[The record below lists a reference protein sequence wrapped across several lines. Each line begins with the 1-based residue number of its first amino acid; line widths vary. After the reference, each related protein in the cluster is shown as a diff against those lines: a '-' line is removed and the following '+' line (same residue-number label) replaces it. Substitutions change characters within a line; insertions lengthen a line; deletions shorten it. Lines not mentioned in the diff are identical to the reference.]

1 MNKQKQ
7 IREIMEK
14 GKEHSNP
21 HQYTLHVGIH
31 MVKAM
36 TWAHVQYSATEE
48 VLNLWMRTPKP
59 DVPKVSVENTEGDV
73 DQDSRS
79 TPENDIDQDSR
90 STPENGH
97 SLGDEE
103 QARAETSNGPS
114 ELGSVPVVSAFLA
127 WDIRDEFG
135 EKDDRSVEIRV
146 NRFLKAIYR
155 ALPATCQA
163 SVIEPSASAPQTEQM
178 TRTGENTR
186 RRIDIVGKTLSEV
199 KELVDG
205 RELNK
210 SRNEYPTGRRMI
222 EECTKLLNFFIPG
235 IRDRPSE
242 PIKLFWGALYELMV
256 RMS

>member
-7 IREIMEK
+7 IREILEK

-21 HQYTLHVGIH
+21 HQYTLHVGSH

-48 VLNLWMRTPKP
+48 VLNLWMRTPRP
-59 DVPKVSVENTEGDV
+59 DVPKVSVENAEGDV
-73 DQDSRS
+73 DQDSRL
-79 TPENDIDQDSR
+79 T
-90 STPENGH
+90 TENGH
-97 SLGDEE
+97 NIGDEE
-103 QARAETSNGPS
+103 RARAETSNGLS

-135 EKDDRSVEIRV
+135 EKDNRSVETTV

-155 ALPATCQA
+155 ALSATCQA
-163 SVIEPSASAPQTEQM
+163 SVAEPSASVPQTEQI
-178 TRTGENTR
+178 TRTGENAR
-186 RRIDIVGKTLSEV
+186 CRIDIVGRTLSEV
-199 KELVDG
+199 QDLVDA
-205 RELNK
+205 RELNR
-210 SRNEYPTGRRMI
+210 SGNEYPTERRMI
-222 EECTKLLNFFIPG
+222 EECTKLFNFFIPG
-235 IRDRPSE
+235 VRDRPSE

>member
-7 IREIMEK
+7 IREILEK

-21 HQYTLHVGIH
+21 HQYTLHVGSH

-48 VLNLWMRTPKP
+48 VLNLWMKTPRS
-59 DVPKVSVENTEGDV
+59 DVPEVSVENTEGDIY
-73 DQDSRS
+73 QDSGL
-79 TPENDIDQDSR
+79 T
-90 STPENGH
+90 TENGPNI
-97 SLGDEE
+97 GDEKL
-103 QARAETSNGPS
+103 ARAETSNSPS

-135 EKDDRSVEIRV
+135 EKDDRPVETTV

-163 SVIEPSASAPQTEQM
+163 NVAESSASAPQPEQI
-178 TRTGENTR
+178 TRTGENAR
-186 RRIDIVGKTLSEV
+186 RRIHIVGKTLGEV
-199 KELVDG
+199 QGLVDEKELNG
-205 RELNK
+205 
-210 SRNEYPTGRRMI
+210 SGNEYPTERGMI
-222 EECTKLLNFFIPG
+222 EECTKLFNFFIPG
-235 IRDRPSE
+235 VRNRPSE

-256 RMS
+256 RTS

>member
-48 VLNLWMRTPKP
+48 VLNLWMRTPRP
-59 DVPKVSVENTEGDV
+59 DVPKVSVKNTEGDV

-79 TPENDIDQDSR
+79 TPEN
-90 STPENGH
+90 GH
-97 SLGDEE
+97 SFGDEE

-163 SVIEPSASAPQTEQM
+163 SVTEPSASAPRTEQM

-205 RELNK
+205 RELNR
-210 SRNEYPTGRRMI
+210 SGNEYPMGRRMI

-242 PIKLFWGALYELMV
+242 PIKLYWGALYELMV

>member
-7 IREIMEK
+7 IREILEK

-21 HQYTLHVGIH
+21 HQYTLHVASH

-36 TWAHVQYSATEE
+36 TWAHVQYSATDE
-48 VLNLWMRTPKP
+48 VLNLWMRTPGP

-73 DQDSRS
+73 DQEIRL
-79 TPENDIDQDSR
+79 T
-90 STPENGH
+90 TENGH
-97 SLGDEE
+97 NIGDQER
-103 QARAETSNGPS
+103 ARAETSNGPS

-135 EKDDRSVEIRV
+135 EKDDRSVELTV
-146 NRFLKAIYR
+146 SRFLKAIYR

-163 SVIEPSASAPQTEQM
+163 SVAEPSASAPQASAPQTEQI
-178 TRTGENTR
+178 TRTGENAR

-199 KELVDG
+199 QDLVDA
-205 RELNK
+205 RELN
-210 SRNEYPTGRRMI
+210 RLGNEYPTERRMI
-222 EECTKLLNFFIPG
+222 EECTTLFNFFIPSV
-235 IRDRPSE
+235 RDRPSE